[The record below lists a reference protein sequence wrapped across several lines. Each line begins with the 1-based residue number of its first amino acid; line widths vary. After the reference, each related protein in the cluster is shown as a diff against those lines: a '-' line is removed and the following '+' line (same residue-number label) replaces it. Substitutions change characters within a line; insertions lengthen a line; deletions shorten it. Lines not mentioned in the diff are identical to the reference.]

1 MPDDINQNDKSCMEA
16 AVRVVGNFY
25 AVQMVQQHFGT
36 LILDAE
42 LRESKEYDGYFILSS
57 ENINWLI
64 LLFQKDVHASARI
77 AVKLGWHKKGR

>member
-1 MPDDINQNDKSCMEA
+1 MEA

-57 ENINWLI
+57 ENIN
-64 LLFQKDVHASARI
+64 
-77 AVKLGWHKKGR
+77 